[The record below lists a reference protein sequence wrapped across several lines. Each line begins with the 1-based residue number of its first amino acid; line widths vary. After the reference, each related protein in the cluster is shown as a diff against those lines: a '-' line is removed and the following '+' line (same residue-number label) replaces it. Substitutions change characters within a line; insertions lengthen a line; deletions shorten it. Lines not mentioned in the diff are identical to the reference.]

1 MTTELRTPAR
11 TTRGALKNAGEA
23 PDSAAPAALADGVTE
38 GKLEEKIE
46 ENEKL
51 SHGKAA
57 RVDSPLTQTLRPIF
71 DGIYQ
76 LRDAEYV
83 SSLSPVPQCQVLT
96 VFLGAMMCR

>member
-11 TTRGALKNAGEA
+11 TTRGALKNSGEA
-23 PDSAAPAALADGVTE
+23 TDSTAPAPIADGAAE

-46 ENEKL
+46 EHEKL
-51 SHGKAA
+51 SHGKAV

-83 SSLSPVPQCQVLT
+83 SSLSPVL
-96 VFLGAMMCR
+96 RH